1 MFKRTQDDRA
11 PRKQPEA
18 SYESFSEIYDLLGY
32 HRFTQHALTQTQ
44 QFLAESGL
52 VVHRLL
58 DLGCGTGHYAIAM
71 ANLGIEVTG
80 VDGSRGMIK
89 QARGNS
95 ARKSDAPTWKVG
107 SFTSFRTAGTYDL
120 ITCWF
125 DSLNHLTTDR
135 DLLACFRR
143 VRNNLAPG
151 GAFLFDVNTP
161 VAFRER
167 WCMTNYR
174 STSEYTV
181 HQHGLADPG
190 SDFGWLEIEA
200 YVKRGRKYQRYKMPF
215 VQRGL
220 TAPLLGNLLTK
231 ARFRDLCIEPF
242 DSGDRLKDATR
253 LLVSARI

>member
-1 MFKRTQDDRA
+1 MFKRSSDDRA
-11 PRKQPEA
+11 PRKQPES
-18 SYESFSEIYDLLGY
+18 SYEDFSEIYDLLGF
-32 HRFTQHALTQTQ
+32 HRFTKRALTQTQ

-71 ANLGIEVTG
+71 AKMGLDVTG
-80 VDGSRGMIK
+80 IDGSRGMIK
-89 QARGNS
+89 QAKQNS
-95 ARKSDAPTWKVG
+95 ARRGDTPTWKVG
-107 SFTSFRTAGTYDL
+107 SFTSFRVGGTYDL

-125 DSLNHLTTDR
+125 DSLNHITTDR
-135 DLLACFRR
+135 DLLTCFRR
-143 VRNNLAPG
+143 VRNHLAPG

-174 STSEYTV
+174 STSDYTV
-181 HQHGLADPG
+181 HEHGLADPG
-190 SDFGWLEIEA
+190 SDFGWFEIEA
-200 YVKRGRKYQRYKMPF
+200 YVKRGRTYQRYKMPF

-220 TAPLLGNLLTK
+220 TARLLTNLMTK
-231 ARFRDLCIEPF
+231 ARFRDLGIEPF
-242 DSGDRLKDATR
+242 EPGDQMKDTTR